1 MEKQFIFNVK
11 VIASSVIIAFS
22 SAGVASAQAMGDVRL
37 GEYIIPGMFG
47 QALQQ
52 GLTVPVY
59 LRFVEGDPE
68 ERQKVADAA
77 IALKDGKLFIQEVV
91 LSQDPKGATLSAET
105 QAMIL
110 NLEERFFDNSTRIHL
125 SDDAALNLNIQSFVL
140 TLDVTAEALST
151 AVIPR
156 QFMLG
161 ESSVDSVSAVTTYD
175 MGVYQTRVKNGVNN
189 DNNYFNIRNTIGYK
203 EHHFSLD
210 GSVYGVGKGDEQSSE
225 IYRAMYE
232 RDVNGNRLALGM
244 FDTWNLQSI
253 ASLSALNASKVYGAT
268 FGNKSSTKLQKN
280 QYSLTPIT
288 IFMPAAGEV
297 HVYRNGRLLS
307 IENFPMGSFEI
318 DTGRLPFGIYDVD
331 IDVIIDGEVRSKTTH
346 RINKAFSSSNADM
359 NEVSWEVYGG
369 YVDYDSNVER
379 LTGGTKETYLAGV
392 SAAVSLPV
400 LSGLSLQTSNYAF
413 DKHFVNET
421 SANLAVLDYG
431 TVGLQSLISEKARW
445 RYIANATASLPNGYG
460 SVWVSKEKSNI
471 KGDLGIYDSDTYS
484 FGGTLNFNKLMNNGG
499 SLTFSRTV
507 DRRVNTRSNNFEYAT
522 SLYSGRRGTMSLRAG
537 VQRYQ
542 YGNDTP
548 ADNRK
553 YISLGF
559 SIPLSNWINAG
570 LSSDNGDVSLDLSAS
585 KTFDDGPISSIGLNT
600 SKQLRDK
607 TGRNSDFSTNAY
619 AMFDTKY
626 SAGTVSLSRP
636 DSRRLSGN
644 LTAGGSIAF
653 GGGKVVPSGKRE
665 ESGVIIQTNMTGGA
679 SLSAQV
685 NGRNYKLTGKNNFI
699 PLAPYAEYKVE
710 LMNDKN
716 SMDSVNIVKGKIQN
730 VTLYPGNVAV
740 YRPEVK
746 QLVTVF
752 GRLTTEQ
759 GEALANAQIK
769 NHIGKTV
776 TDSSGAFSM
785 DVDKRY
791 PTISLV
797 DESQKCDVE
806 LDLRQAKGVL
816 WVGDLGCGTATQL
829 AKSKPSAP
837 SAPVSVDNVPVQV
850 MAAAQPAHAPKLPV
864 APLVKPVAVSEQTVV
879 PVAQP
884 VAVSQL
890 SPQHQSPSLSRAFD
904 VSKGENSFQPMQLQ
918 RRAALPVLDV
928 ETRQR
933 LAQPPRMV
941 APEPASTMA
950 PEQPQSLAWKA
961 PEVNLMSQPLS
972 RLNHEDVRRYVPK
985 ALAPAAVVEQ
995 PIALKSLSKMP
1006 AEASLALQAKV
1017 VAATKAAANNTHYYE
1032 WEQTQMHAAKPYN
1045 VVKSQS
1051 DSVSHLTMVFSDIFV
1066 NPSSTC
1072 DRLLVDDGS
1081 ATMANVSCS
1090 SDLQLALSTVSE
1102 PFHK

>member
-1 MEKQFIFNVK
+1 MQKQFIFNAK
-11 VIASSVIIAFS
+11 VIASSVIVAFAS
-22 SAGVASAQAMGDVRL
+22 TGTASAQALSDVRL

-52 GLTVPVY
+52 GLTVPIY
-59 LRFVEGDPE
+59 LRFVDGDPG

-77 IALKDGKLFIQEVV
+77 IALKDGKLLIQEVV
-91 LSQDPKGATLSAET
+91 LNPENKGAVLSAET

-110 NLEERFFDNSTRIHL
+110 SLEEQYFDNSTRIHL
-125 SDDAALNLNIQSFVL
+125 TDDAELNLNVQSFVL
-140 TLDVTAEALST
+140 TLDVTEEALST

-161 ESSVDSVSAVTTYD
+161 ASSVDSVSAVTTYD

-210 GSVYGVGKGDEQSSE
+210 GSVYGVGKGSEQSSE

-268 FGNKSSTKLQKN
+268 FGNQSSTKLKSN

-297 HVYRNGRLLS
+297 HVFRNGRLLS

-331 IDVIIDGEVRSKTTH
+331 VEVMIDGEVRSKTTH
-346 RINKAFSSSNADM
+346 RINKAFSNSNADI

-369 YVDYDSNVER
+369 YVDYDSNAQH
-379 LTGGTKETYLAGV
+379 LTGGTKETYLLGV
-392 SAAVSLPV
+392 SAAVNLPV
-400 LSGLSLQTSNYAF
+400 LSGLSVQTSNYAF
-413 DKHFVNET
+413 DNHFVNET
-421 SANLAVLDYG
+421 AVNLTVFDYG
-431 TVGLQSLISEKARW
+431 SVGWQGLISEKG
-445 RYIANATASLPNGYG
+445 RYRNIVNATAMIPNGYG

-484 FGGTLNFNKLMNNGG
+484 FGGTLNFNKFIDKGG

-507 DRRVNTRSNNFEYAT
+507 DNRVNTRSNNFEYAT
-522 SLYSGRRGTMSLRAG
+522 SLYSGRRGTMSVRAG
-537 VQRYQ
+537 IQRYQ

-548 ADNRK
+548 TDNRK

-559 SIPLSNWINAG
+559 SIPLSNWISVG
-570 LSSDNGDVSLDLSAS
+570 LSSDNGDMNLDLSAN
-585 KTFDDGPISSIGLNT
+585 KTFDDGPISSIGINT

-636 DSRRLSGN
+636 DSQRLNGN

-716 SMDSVNIVKGKIQN
+716 SMDSVNIVKGKTQN

-797 DESQKCDVE
+797 DDSQQCDVE
-806 LDLRQAKGVL
+806 LDLAKAQGVL
-816 WVGDLGCGTATQL
+816 WVGDLDCGVGTQL
-829 AKSKPSAP
+829 AKAKA
-837 SAPVSVDNVPVQV
+837 
-850 MAAAQPAHAPKLPV
+850 
-864 APLVKPVAVSEQTVV
+864 VKPVEPKLEEAVEAAPAQVVAAAKPIQISEAKALPLGKPVEVSEQAVV
-879 PVAQP
+879 PVAKP
-884 VAVSQL
+884 IDL
-890 SPQHQSPSLSRAFD
+890 SMNADP
-904 VSKGENSFQPMQLQ
+904 
-918 RRAALPVLDV
+918 
-928 ETRQR
+928 
-933 LAQPPRMV
+933 
-941 APEPASTMA
+941 
-950 PEQPQSLAWKA
+950 
-961 PEVNLMSQPLS
+961 
-972 RLNHEDVRRYVPK
+972 RRYVPK

-995 PIALKSLSKMP
+995 PMTVLATPM
-1006 AEASLALQAKV
+1006 AEAASLVLQRNVIGAAK
-1017 VAATKAAANNTHYYE
+1017 AATNGTHYYE
-1032 WEQTQMHAAKPYN
+1032 LTQKPAAESQPYVQTMDDTVAYLSEQIRLTTEFSDVSLRQGDACTAILKPEGQPN
-1045 VVKSQS
+1045 QEWANAVSCQ
-1051 DSVSHLTMVFSDIFV
+1051 SHL
-1066 NPSSTC
+1066 
-1072 DRLLVDDGS
+1072 
-1081 ATMANVSCS
+1081 NV
-1090 SDLQLALSTVSE
+1090 ALNKE
-1102 PFHK
+1102 